1 MLTVALALLVL
12 PAMSVAFPLAVC
24 PAPSCVKLTGAA
36 QLATPESASVHEK
49 LTVTLEL
56 FHPKLLASGLSV
68 AAIVGGV
75 LSMLTLVLGT
85 AVFPALSVAV
95 PGRPW
100 FAPSVLTNAVAGHE
114 ATPDKL
120 SAQLNDAVT
129 LVLFQPA
136 AFGNGESAVVIVGG
150 VLSML
155 TVLEVLAVF
164 PATSTAVPETL

>member
-1 MLTVALALLVL
+1 VA
-12 PAMSVAFPLAVC
+12 
-24 PAPSCVKLTGAA
+24 
-36 QLATPESASVHEK
+36 
-49 LTVTLEL
+49 
-56 FHPKLLASGLSV
+56 
-68 AAIVGGV
+68 
-75 LSMLTLVLGT
+75 
-85 AVFPALSVAV
+85 
-95 PGRPW
+95 
-100 FAPSVLTNAVAGHE
+100 AGHE

-136 AFGNGESAVVIVGG
+136 AFGNGESAVAIVGG